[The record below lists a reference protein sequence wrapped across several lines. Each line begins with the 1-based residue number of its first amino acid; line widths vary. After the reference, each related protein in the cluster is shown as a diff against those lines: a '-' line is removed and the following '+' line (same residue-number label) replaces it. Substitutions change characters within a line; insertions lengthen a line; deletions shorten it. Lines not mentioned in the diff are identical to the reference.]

1 MILNYV
7 LRKRVTDIM
16 HDYKTL
22 SSNARAHK
30 EIRNST
36 DCSAF
41 KYVSR
46 IQFLLTI
53 STALSTSPTF
63 LTVKV
68 FQLVTW
74 LLPMAQSVH
83 SHQRHPISF

>member
-1 MILNYV
+1 MILDYV

-16 HDYKTL
+16 HACKKL
-22 SSNARAHK
+22 SSNARARK

-46 IQFLLTI
+46 IQFLTI
-53 STALSTSPTF
+53 STTLSTSLTF

-68 FQLVTW
+68 FQLVAW
-74 LLPMAQSVH
+74 LLPMAQSLH
-83 SHQRHPISF
+83 SHQRHPTSF